1 MELIFGIWGTVWGTL
16 MISGWMSR
24 EKEFAVRNGLLKK
37 SGDEDDDNFVERP
50 QFIGSYQRSIITDNM
65 NA

>member
-1 MELIFGIWGTVWGTL
+1 MELIFGIWGTIWGTL

-50 QFIGSYQRSIITDNM
+50 
-65 NA
+65 